1 MNRFVRFLIWLL
13 LLLVFLASVIFSFFH
28 TDPVPL
34 SLGYTTLAP
43 QPLSVWV
50 IGGFVLGG
58 LIGVLLGAGLFR
70 HLRSKLEIKRLQKRV
85 AELEKQL
92 NAAEAQAAEVAPPT
106 AVETNPPVLAIPAT
120 PHRDDASA
128 APVCC
133 YSCCC

>member
-13 LLLVFLASVIFSFFH
+13 LLLVFLASVIFSFFN

-50 IGGFVLGG
+50 IGAFVLGG
-58 LIGVLLGAGLFR
+58 LLGVLLGAGLFR
-70 HLRSKLEIKRLQKRV
+70 HLRSKLEIRRLHKRV

-92 NAAEAQAAEVAPPT
+92 NAVEASPAEVAPPGT
-106 AVETNPPVLAIPAT
+106 VETNPPVLAIPAT
-120 PHRDDASA
+120 TPRDDT
-128 APVCC
+128 
-133 YSCCC
+133 

>member
-13 LLLVFLASVIFSFFH
+13 LLLVFLASVIFSFFN

-50 IGGFVLGG
+50 IGAFVLGG
-58 LIGVLLGAGLFR
+58 LLGVLLGAGLFR
-70 HLRSKLEIKRLQKRV
+70 HLRSKLEIRRLHKRV

-92 NAAEAQAAEVAPPT
+92 NAVEASPAEVAAPG

-120 PHRDDASA
+120 TPRDDT
-128 APVCC
+128 
-133 YSCCC
+133 